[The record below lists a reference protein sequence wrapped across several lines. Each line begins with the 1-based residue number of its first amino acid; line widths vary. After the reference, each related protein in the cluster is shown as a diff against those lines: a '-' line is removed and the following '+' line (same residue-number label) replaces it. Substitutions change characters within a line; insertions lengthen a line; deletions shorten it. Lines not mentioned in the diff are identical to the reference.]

1 MLNGSTND
9 SSNQNQSKRPRDH
22 WQDEKDRLI
31 AELEKKILGRREQIT
46 VQEISVVPMPELLLA
61 AFRNHAHS
69 IVRRERPLVL
79 QSSHHFML
87 DDGEIKTHL
96 RRLRELLIDRLVMPR
111 DEVIEVIVF
120 AVRLQFDIITKPRA
134 TLVDLLYE
142 RALERDRDD
151 IRTIVAGLGEQR
163 PMISALLNL
172 IGGYPEGPVN
182 REAFVALCRRAEK
195 TAYNDKPVTTLMA
208 DFNDFTNFCSAI
220 DGKPGIEVD
229 NQTVL
234 GILFER
240 NLKELAEGLLPT
252 LTQKDKWTLLEIEK
266 IIEHQIV
273 SSGLALGAEAHG
285 QIFLPPE
292 IDLSAFLEE
301 APDEMQPDLDKNG
314 NDGRTLDPDH
324 ATTDERAD
332 LQDAGAFERVYNM
345 FTDPPENDAPAEQ
358 GPLVQSTPAVIRRPL
373 QEFQSSL
380 PYQPLHRL
388 IDDQSR
394 TMIVKKIFR
403 KDDEAYGR
411 FIDLLEVAENWKAAK
426 EILDEELS
434 MRKINPYSKE
444 AVRLSDLVFGR
455 YFPRR

>member
-1 MLNGSTND
+1 LTANTND
-9 SSNQNQSKRPRDH
+9 IISRNQRPRDH

-31 AELEKKILGRREQIT
+31 AELEKRILGRREQIT
-46 VQEISVVPMPELLLA
+46 VQEISAVPMPELLLA

-79 QSSHHFML
+79 QSSHRFVL
-87 DDGEIKTHL
+87 DDDEIKTHL
-96 RRLRELLIDRLVMPR
+96 RRLRELLVDRLVMPR

-163 PMISALLNL
+163 PMISALLDL

-182 REAFVALCRRAEK
+182 REAFIALCRRAEK
-195 TAYNDKPVTTLMA
+195 TAYSDKPVTALMA
-208 DFNDFTNFCSAI
+208 DLNDFTNFCSAI
-220 DGKPGIEVD
+220 DGKPSNEVD

-266 IIEHQIV
+266 ILEHQIV

-292 IDLSAFLEE
+292 IDLNVFLED
-301 APDEMQPDLDKNG
+301 APDDTQPDLDKNG
-314 NDGRTLDPDH
+314 RDGKTIDAKH
-324 ATTDERAD
+324 ATTMGDQTD
-332 LQDAGAFERVYNM
+332 LQDVGAFERVYDM
-345 FTDPPENDAPAEQ
+345 FTDSPENDTPVEPGAA
-358 GPLVQSTPAVIRRPL
+358 VQSSPIAARRPL
-373 QEFQSSL
+373 HEFQTSI
-380 PYQPLHRL
+380 PYQSLQRL
-388 IDDQSR
+388 IDEQSKA
-394 TMIVKKIFR
+394 MFVKKIFR
-403 KDDEAYGR
+403 KDGEAYGR
-411 FIDLLEVAENWKAAK
+411 FIELLEVAENWKAAK
-426 EILDEELS
+426 EILDEEVS
-434 MRKINPYSKE
+434 MRKINPYSRE
-444 AVRLSDLVFGR
+444 AVRLSDLVFNR

>member
-1 MLNGSTND
+1 MTANTND
-9 SSNQNQSKRPRDH
+9 IIDQKQGKRPRDH

-46 VQEISVVPMPELLLA
+46 IQEISAAPMPELLLA
-61 AFRNHAHS
+61 AFRNYAHG

-79 QSSHHFML
+79 QGSHRFVL
-87 DDGEIKTHL
+87 DDDEIKAHL
-96 RRLRELLIDRLVMPR
+96 RHLRELLIDRLVMPR

-120 AVRLQFDIITKPRA
+120 ALRLQFDVITKPRA
-134 TLVDLLYE
+134 ALVDLLYE

-163 PMISALLNL
+163 PMISALLDL
-172 IGGYPEGPVN
+172 IGGYPAGSVN

-195 TAYNDKPVTTLMA
+195 TAYGDKPVTALLA
-208 DFNDFTNFCSAI
+208 DLHDFTSFCGAI
-220 DGKPGIEVD
+220 AGKPITEVD

-252 LTQKDKWTLLEIEK
+252 LTQKDKWTLAEIEK
-266 IIEHQIV
+266 ILEHQIV
-273 SSGLALGAEAHG
+273 SSGLPLGAPASG

-292 IDLSAFLEE
+292 IDLRAFFDD
-301 APDEMQPDLDKNG
+301 APGEVHDDLDNNG
-314 NDGRTLDPDH
+314 QGRKMYSAENPAISDVET
-324 ATTDERAD
+324 A
-332 LQDAGAFERVYNM
+332 LQDTGAFQRVYDI
-345 FTDPPENDAPAEQ
+345 FTDSPENDVTDEPKAAAQNSPIAAR
-358 GPLVQSTPAVIRRPL
+358 QSSH
-373 QEFQSSL
+373 EFQISIPS
-380 PYQPLHRL
+380 QPLHRL

-394 TMIVKKIFR
+394 ALLVKKIFK
-403 KDDEAYGR
+403 KDVEAYAR
-411 FIDLLEVAENWKAAK
+411 FVDSLELAENWKVAK

-434 MRKINPYSKE
+434 MRKSNPYSKE
-444 AVRLSDLVFGR
+444 AVRLSDLVFSR

>member
-1 MLNGSTND
+1 MNGNTND
-9 SSNQNQSKRPRDH
+9 NKSQNQSKQPRDH

-31 AELEKKILGRREQIT
+31 AELEKRILGRREQIT
-46 VQEISVVPMPELLLA
+46 VQEISIVPMPELLLA
-61 AFRNHAHS
+61 AFRNHARGL
-69 IVRRERPLVL
+69 VRREKPLVL
-79 QSSHHFML
+79 QSSHRFVL

-96 RRLRELLIDRLVMPR
+96 RQLRELLIDRLVMPR

-120 AVRLQFDIITKPRA
+120 AVRLQFDVITKPRA
-134 TLVDLLYE
+134 ALVELLYE

-163 PMISALLNL
+163 PMISALLDL
-172 IGGYPEGPVN
+172 IGGYPAGPVN

-195 TAYNDKPVTTLMA
+195 TAYADKPVTALMG
-208 DFNDFTNFCSAI
+208 DLHDLMGFCGAI
-220 DGKPGIEVD
+220 DGAPITEVD

-234 GILFER
+234 GVLFER

-266 IIEHQIV
+266 ILEHQIV
-273 SSGLALGAEAHG
+273 SSGLALGVDAPG

-301 APDEMQPDLDKNG
+301 APDEIQPDLDKNG
-314 NDGRTLDPDH
+314 QDGKTSNTENAIRDDQ
-324 ATTDERAD
+324 AD
-332 LQDAGAFERVYNM
+332 LQDASAFERVYDM
-345 FTDPPENDAPAEQ
+345 FTDSPENDTSAEQ
-358 GPLVQSTPAVIRRPL
+358 STTVQPASAATRRPL
-373 QEFQSSL
+373 HEFQSST

-388 IDDQSR
+388 IDDQSKA
-394 TMIVKKIFR
+394 MFVKKIFK
-403 KDDEAYGR
+403 KDGEAYGR

-434 MRKINPYSKE
+434 MRKINPYSRE
-444 AVRLSDLVFGR
+444 AVRLSDLVFNR